1 MIEFRTIL
9 CPVDLSERSRP
20 ALAHALALARRY
32 EGRVTLL
39 NVLPE
44 LPFIVS
50 FPLSPDRPALDP
62 ATRQGLWEELRAF
75 AGPAAD
81 QAPLEAVVVE
91 GDPART
97 IVERARDMGADLVVM
112 GTHGRSGVERWVL
125 GSVAEKVLR
134 KAHCP
139 VLTVPPSSRSAGEGD
154 PRFRRILCPVDF
166 SHPSLQGVK
175 HALSLAEESKARL
188 TLLHVVD
195 WLPPRDARRGRR
207 YDEYRA
213 YVERDGRRRLQSLVP
228 SEARNW
234 CEPREEVVF
243 GKPWREVLRRSAEED
258 ADLVVMGVHGRG
270 ALDLMLF
277 GSTTQHVVRAATC
290 PVLTIRTP

>member
-1 MIEFRTIL
+1 MIDFRKIL
-9 CPVDLSERSRP
+9 CPVDLSEPSR
-20 ALAHALALARRY
+20 HALSHAIALARRY

-39 NVLPE
+39 NVAPE
-44 LPFIVS
+44 LP
-50 FPLSPDRPALDP
+50 AL
-62 ATRQGLWEELRAF
+62 REELRAF
-75 AGPAAD
+75 VGTAAD
-81 QAPLEAVVVE
+81 QVPLEAVVVE

-97 IVERARDMGADLVVM
+97 IVERARGMSADLVVM

-139 VLTVPPSSRSAGEGD
+139 VFTVPPSSTPAAKGD

-166 SHPSLQGVK
+166 SRPSLEAVK
-175 HALSLAEESKARL
+175 HALSLAEAAKARL

-195 WLPPRDARRGRR
+195 WLSSPESRRGRR
-207 YDEYRA
+207 WDEYRA
-213 YVERDGRRRLQSLVP
+213 YVERDGLRRLRDLVP
-228 SEARNW
+228 AKTRNQCELREA
-234 CEPREEVVF
+234 VVF
-243 GKPWREVLRRSAEED
+243 GKPWGKVLRLAAEEES
-258 ADLVVMGVHGRG
+258 DLVVMGVHGRG

-290 PVLTIRTP
+290 PVLTIRTV